1 MATYTT
7 YDQVGKAED
16 VSDIISNISPTKT
29 PFSSGLK
36 SEKISARTFDWQE
49 DSLRAVQVNSQTEG
63 FTASDA
69 TLTATTLR
77 SNVAQILEKT
87 IKVSATADAIKTYGR
102 ARETAYQLSKAGEE
116 LNRDLEHAM
125 VGLAQASVT
134 GNSTTARK
142 MASALNQIDAAATVI
157 TDSNTGTTGNQAGP
171 LTEAN
176 VLELHQKLYNEGAD
190 PSILMVKPADSR
202 IVAGFSGVANAR
214 SRVINDASTT
224 LVNSIEVYISPF
236 GQLKVMLNRFLKS
249 DHALMY
255 DPDMWRKATLRPW
268 SRTMLAKDGDSE
280 KHLIVGEYSLKHAN
294 FKASGKIT
302 NLT

>member
-29 PFSSGLK
+29 PFSSSLK
-36 SEKISARTFDWQE
+36 SEKISARSFDWQE
-49 DSLRAVQVNSQTEG
+49 DSLRAVQVNAQLEG

-69 TLTATTLR
+69 TLSATTLR

-87 IKVSATADAIKTYGR
+87 IKVSATADVIKTYGR
-102 ARETAYQLSKAGEE
+102 AKETAYQLSKAGEE

-125 VGLAQASVT
+125 VGLDQAAVT

-142 MASALNQIDAAATVI
+142 MASAIYQISATTTVT
-157 TDSNTGTTGNQAGP
+157 TDSSTGTTGNQAGA

-176 VLELHQKLYNEGAD
+176 VLTLHQTLYNEGGD
-190 PSILMVKPADSR
+190 PSILMVKPADAKL
-202 IVAGFSGVANAR
+202 VAAFTGASGRYRA
-214 SRVINDASTT
+214 INDGSKT
-224 LVNSIEVYISPF
+224 LVNAVDLYVSPF
-236 GQLKVMLNRFLKS
+236 GELKVVINRFIKT

-255 DPDMWRKATLRPW
+255 DPDMWRKAVLRPW
-268 SRTMLAKDGDSE
+268 SRTMLAKDGDNE
-280 KHLIVGEYSLKHAN
+280 KHLLVGEYSLKHMN
-294 FKASGKIT
+294 QKGSGKIK

>member
-29 PFSSGLK
+29 PFSSSLK
-36 SEKISARTFDWQE
+36 SEKISARSFDWQE
-49 DSLRAVQVNSQTEG
+49 DSLRAVQVNAQVEG

-69 TLTATTLR
+69 SLSPTTLR

-87 IKVSATADAIKTYGR
+87 IKVSATADVIKTYGR
-102 ARETAYQLSKAGEE
+102 AKETAYQLSKAGEE

-125 VGLAQASVT
+125 VGLDQAAVT

-142 MASALNQIDAAATVI
+142 MASAIYQISATTTVT
-157 TDSNTGTTGNQAGP
+157 TDSSTGTTGNQAGA

-176 VLELHQKLYNEGAD
+176 VLSLHQTLYNEGGD
-190 PSILMVKPADSR
+190 PSILMVKPADAKL
-202 IVAGFSGVANAR
+202 VAAFTGASGR
-214 SRVINDASTT
+214 YRTINDGSKT
-224 LVNSIEVYISPF
+224 LVNAVDLYVSPF
-236 GQLKVMLNRFLKS
+236 GELKVVINRFLKS
-249 DHALMY
+249 DHALMF
-255 DPDMWRKATLRPW
+255 DPDMWRKAVLRPW
-268 SRTMLAKDGDSE
+268 SRTMLAKDGDNE
-280 KHLIVGEYSLKHAN
+280 KHLLVGEYSLKHMN
-294 FKASGKIT
+294 QKGSGKIK

>member
-29 PFSSGLK
+29 PFSSSLK
-36 SEKISARTFDWQE
+36 SEKISARAFDWQE
-49 DSLRAVQVNSQTEG
+49 DSLRSVQVNAQVEG

-69 TLTATTLR
+69 TLSATTLR

-87 IKVSATADAIKTYGR
+87 IKVSATADVIKTYGR
-102 ARETAYQLSKAGEE
+102 AKETAYQLSKAGEE

-125 VGLAQASVT
+125 VGLDQAAVT

-142 MASALNQIDAAATVI
+142 MASAIYQISATTTVT
-157 TDSNTGTTGNQAGP
+157 TDSSTGTTGDQAGP

-176 VLELHQKLYNEGAD
+176 VLTLHQTLYNEGGD
-190 PSILMVKPADSR
+190 PSILMVKPADAKL
-202 IVAGFSGVANAR
+202 VAAFTGASGR
-214 SRVINDASTT
+214 YRTINDGSKT
-224 LVNSIEVYISPF
+224 LVNAVDLYVSPF
-236 GQLKVMLNRFLKS
+236 GELKVVINRFLKS
-249 DHALMY
+249 DHALML
-255 DPDMWRKATLRPW
+255 DPDMWRKAVLRPW
-268 SRTMLAKDGDSE
+268 SRTMLAKDGDNE
-280 KHLIVGEYSLKHAN
+280 KHLLVGEYSLKHMN
-294 FKASGKIT
+294 QKGSGKIK

>member
-171 LTEAN
+171 LTEAS

-202 IVAGFSGVANAR
+202 IIAGFTGVANAR
-214 SRVINDASTT
+214 SRVINDASKT
-224 LVNSIEVYISPF
+224 LVNSVEVYISPF
-236 GQLKVMLNRFLKS
+236 GQLKVLLNRFLKS

-268 SRTMLAKDGDSE
+268 SRTMLAKDGDNE
-280 KHLIVGEYSLKHAN
+280 KHLIVGEYSLKHMN
-294 FKASGKIT
+294 FKGSGKIT